1 SSCSAALR
9 CQQQRSEIMN
19 TVSQFVN
26 NFFTNFV
33 ATAGFIF
40 LGDPGIQSDRP
51 NHPLPPSAPRC
62 RQRERGVILGTSRD
76 KRKGV
81 REKNSKAPTR
91 CRARGLLR

>member
-1 SSCSAALR
+1 SAALR

-40 LGDPGIQSDRP
+40 LRRP
-51 NHPLPPSAPRC
+51 RAQTAAHHPLHFPLPRRVAVSAK
-62 RQRERGVILGTSRD
+62 E
-76 KRKGV
+76 
-81 REKNSKAPTR
+81 A
-91 CRARGLLR
+91 